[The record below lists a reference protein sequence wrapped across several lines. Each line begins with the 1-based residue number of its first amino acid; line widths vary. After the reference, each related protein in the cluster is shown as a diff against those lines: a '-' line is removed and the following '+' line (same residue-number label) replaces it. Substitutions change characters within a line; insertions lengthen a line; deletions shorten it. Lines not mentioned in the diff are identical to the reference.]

1 MGHQRIRRS
10 ADRFTRYRLHV
21 TASDVGELV
30 TSAGGWI
37 CDRIHAGWDV
47 TVSVDAPCDVRPLQI
62 LGVTTVVIGQQ
73 LDAIGQPGDIATV
86 AFPSTAF
93 DHDETLR
100 TEVLRVLEGNT
111 AEVTTWGSVP
121 GEIDGRVRRF
131 QYRLTGLARA
141 FKAHAVAAAAL
152 PTDGIG
158 PTEDLYTSGSWHD
171 VSVDRGDTYLAA
183 VTKAGGVGN

>member
-21 TASDVGELV
+21 TTSDVGELV

-62 LGVTTVVIGQQ
+62 LGVTTVVIGQP

-86 AFPSTAF
+86 AFPSTARSATF
-93 DHDETLR
+93 
-100 TEVLRVLEGNT
+100 
-111 AEVTTWGSVP
+111 TTS
-121 GEIDGRVRRF
+121 
-131 QYRLTGLARA
+131 
-141 FKAHAVAAAAL
+141 
-152 PTDGIG
+152 
-158 PTEDLYTSGSWHD
+158 
-171 VSVDRGDTYLAA
+171 
-183 VTKAGGVGN
+183 